1 MAELASALSAW
12 ESFYVIVGSAAAVLV
27 GLQFVVITLVAEI
40 RPRTSEASVSA
51 FGTPII
57 VHLSSALLIA
67 AVMCAPW
74 PSLGGPAIALT
85 LCGLAGIVYVA
96 IVTNRARRQAEYQP
110 EWEDWLWHTIL
121 PGVVYAALAVAAPF
135 LRGVTSVGL
144 FIVGGA
150 ALGLLFIGIHN
161 SWDTVTYIVLTRRGA
176 SSHERPASAPPP
188 APSAVPRAEPPPR
201 P

>member
-67 AVMCAPW
+67 AIMCAPW

-176 SSHERPASAPPP
+176 APHERPASAPPP
-188 APSAVPRAEPPPR
+188 PPSAVPRAEPPPR

>member
-12 ESFYVIVGSAAAVLV
+12 ESFYVIIGSSAAVLV
-27 GLQFVVITLVAEI
+27 GLQFVAITLVAEL
-40 RPRTSEASVSA
+40 RPRASEASVSA
-51 FGTPII
+51 FATPII

-74 PSLGGPAIALT
+74 PSLGGPSIALT

-121 PGVVYAALAVAAPF
+121 PGAVYAALVVAAPF
-135 LRGVTSVGL
+135 LRGVTPIGL

-161 SWDTVTYIVLTRRGA
+161 SWDTVLYIVLTRRNQA
-176 SSHERPASAPPP
+176 PHERPTSALPPP
-188 APSAVPRAEPPPR
+188 PSAVTRPEAPPR